1 MATYINK
8 NAYIWVEFILGLVIN
23 LAVLFA
29 LLYLYTPN
37 VKKFIHPIYISL
49 FMTIT
54 TYKRGIGSDS
64 FFYLFL
70 FTLIFSLIP
79 ESTASNEGRE
89 LSEQEN
95 DTIENNEDNQAENNE
110 DNQVENHEDNQT
122 ENNQTETVET
132 NQNVQTEQTEK
143 QDESFFEK
151 LSSFNLITTFFVL
164 FAWFETIYRGINE
177 DVKYT
182 YRFYKYS
189 YGNII
194 RDGKILINLMFY
206 HLFNNA
212 TYQFF
217 YGIMVLNDNSP
228 RWLYFFYMIPMAVFS
243 PLSTILSYYVAQAYS
258 WTFFGYVPY
267 GSMLSALYLYFSF
280 KNLHEFIQSCK
291 EEGELK
297 NKIINIALY
306 AVGFLWP
313 VFVYGIRSMNVDSS
327 YY

>member
-37 VKKFIHPIYISL
+37 VKKLIHPIYISL

-64 FFYLFL
+64 LFYLFL

-95 DTIENNEDNQAENNE
+95 DTIENNEDSQA
-110 DNQVENHEDNQT
+110 

-151 LSSFNLITTFFVL
+151 LSSLNLITTFFVL

-177 DVKYT
+177 DNKYS

-243 PLSTILSYYVAQAYS
+243 PLATILSYYVAQASYWS
-258 WTFFGYVPY
+258 FFGYVPY
-267 GSMLSALYLYFSF
+267 TSMLSALYLYFSF

-327 YY
+327 Y